1 MNTSLITT
9 ALLGDTRSVS
19 YTKDTTVREGTMHYT
34 GVERRKYQR
43 YEATIPVM
51 IGLIN
56 SKTGKT
62 TRARLKGMTTDISM
76 EGLGLELNYPV
87 SEMLPLAAK
96 LMGENKRFDLE
107 FNANQG
113 KAAVRGVG
121 EVRWAHIQP
130 PSVMKMG
137 VLVKEMGD
145 PEKEKWKNLV
155 ASQTERLSLYVSR
168 LRGFSKHTLIISL
181 PRLVRDLI
189 TSPSSTNYT
198 LPAAFITISLIIYWL
213 VQVRFYHAIIPCG
226 ISIAVILLTKSGIF
240 SRHPKP
246 RYEIPRWFLRK
257 FFRRSRADVSRD
269 SPDEGSRTTVA
280 PE

>member
-1 MNTSLITT
+1 MNTSSITT
-9 ALLGDTRSVS
+9 ALPGDTGSVS

-43 YEATIPVM
+43 FKAAIPVH
-51 IGLIN
+51 IGLIDLKAAN
-56 SKTGKT
+56 T
-62 TRARLKGMTTDISM
+62 THAQFKGMTTDISM

-87 SEMLPLAAK
+87 SEMLPFAAK
-96 LMGENKRFDLE
+96 LMGENKEFDLE
-107 FNANQG
+107 FNANQA
-113 KAAVRGVG
+113 KIDVRGIG
-121 EVRWAHIQP
+121 EVRWVHILP

-145 PEKEKWKNLV
+145 AEKEKWTNLV
-155 ASQTERLSLYVSR
+155 TSQTERLSRHVSR

-189 TSPSSTNYT
+189 TSPFSINYA
-198 LPAAFITISLIIYWL
+198 LPAALITSSLIICWL
-213 VQVRFYHAIIPCG
+213 VQVRFYHTIIPCG

-240 SRHPKP
+240 ARHPKP
-246 RYEIPRWFLRK
+246 RYEIPQWFLRK

-269 SPDEGSRTTVA
+269 SPE
-280 PE
+280 